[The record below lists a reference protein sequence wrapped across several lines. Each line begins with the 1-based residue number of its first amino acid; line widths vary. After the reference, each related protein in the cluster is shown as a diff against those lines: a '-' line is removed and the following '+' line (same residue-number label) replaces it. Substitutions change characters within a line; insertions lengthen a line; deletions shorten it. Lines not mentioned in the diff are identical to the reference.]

1 MQKSETDLKKFKE
14 QEFTKISETF
24 AKMRK
29 ALEHRE
35 QWFKE

>member
-1 MQKSETDLKKFKE
+1 MQKSEADLKKFKE